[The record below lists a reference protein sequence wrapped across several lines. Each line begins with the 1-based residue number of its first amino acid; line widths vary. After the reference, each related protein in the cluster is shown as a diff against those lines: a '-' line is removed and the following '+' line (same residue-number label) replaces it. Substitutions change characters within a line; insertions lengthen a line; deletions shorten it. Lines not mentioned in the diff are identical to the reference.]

1 MPTPSYKGNL
11 KKWTGIYF
19 GPTRGR
25 AIPKNHRRACL
36 CKDAAD
42 YRTDCCEGA
51 LLGQGIGQTQVAAVM
66 RGAFS
71 DGFSDGFDI
80 DKQLT

>member
-1 MPTPSYKGNL
+1 MPTPASNGNRS
-11 KKWTGIYF
+11 KWTGIYF

-36 CKDAAD
+36 CKDAND
-42 YRTDCCEGA
+42 YRTECCEGA
-51 LLGQGIGQTQVAAVM
+51 LLGQGIGQTQVAAVA

-80 DKQLT
+80 GTQQ